1 MKVFRDDPRYGIFP
15 NERLKRLV
23 MPLVIEQAALVFVG
37 LVDAVM
43 LSSIDHDA
51 YSAIS
56 LVDMINNLISQIFM
70 AIGAGGAIL
79 AAQFI
84 GKKDRKSA
92 VSIATQA
99 GLLAI
104 AVSLSLTLAA
114 LVFNGPLLRLLYPKV
129 SGGIMGYSR
138 IYFALVAASYPFY
151 ALYSCGSNL
160 LYAQSNSRAS
170 MISSPNR
177 SSPVV

>member
-1 MKVFRDDPRYGIFP
+1 MKSLRDDPRYGMFP
-15 NERLKRLV
+15 NTRLKRLV
-23 MPLVIEQAALVFVG
+23 MPLVIEQAALVVVG

-51 YSAIS
+51 FSAIS

-92 VSIATQA
+92 VAIATQA
-99 GLLAI
+99 GRWR
-104 AVSLSLTLAA
+104 
-114 LVFNGPLLRLLYPKV
+114 LR
-129 SGGIMGYSR
+129 SH
-138 IYFALVAASYPFY
+138 
-151 ALYSCGSNL
+151 CH
-160 LYAQSNSRAS
+160 
-170 MISSPNR
+170 
-177 SSPVV
+177 